1 MTLQIVTYTYLNAPE
16 VLDEV
21 RPEHRAFL
29 GGLADQG
36 IVVASGPWADQEPAG
51 ALLLLRTN
59 SASAALDALADDPF
73 QREGLVVDVTV
84 REWNPVIG
92 VLAN

>member
-16 VLDEV
+16 ALAEV

-29 GGLADQG
+29 GGLAGQG
-36 IVVASGPWADQEPAG
+36 VVVASGPWVDEEPAG
-51 ALLLLRTN
+51 ALLLLRTD
-59 SASAALDALADDPF
+59 SASAALEVLADDPF
-73 QREGLVVDVTV
+73 QREGLVLDVSV